1 MGQDP
6 PPMKLRP
13 QPAPGDEVV
22 RVTTNLVQVDA
33 VVTDKNGKPVTDLH
47 AEDFEILEDGRAQP
61 ITNFAYVP
69 TESRLAETAQSDKA
83 DKRNG
88 PPVPSAPLSRDK
100 VRRTIVLA
108 VDTLGISYQSMQLLK
123 PALRRF
129 VEQQMQPGD
138 QILFFRTGGGTGYL
152 TSNKQQ
158 LLYSIDHLQ
167 WQCMN
172 RMGLT
177 VFRRPECFSMT
188 IGLSYT
194 LDSLIYL
201 TQGLKALPGRKTM
214 LLFSDSFEVLA
225 SPTFGEKNERA
236 TISIENQQDKF
247 DEMTEAANR
256 LTGASDGSDT
266 REHILRLVDTANQSS
281 TVIYTVDPRGLVVT
295 SPTAMDSGRDARIV
309 GPSPVNDIRYGNLL
323 DRRSATIW
331 ETQTGLQY
339 LAHETGG
346 LAIINNNDIGNGLDR
361 IMSDLT
367 GYYLI
372 GYRPSDAT
380 FPKSGERVPYHKLK
394 LRVLRPGLQVRS
406 RKGFYG
412 KTDLE
417 KPKKTAVP
425 KPMELQVVAAVES
438 PFTATDLRLRL
449 TALFANGDKGSVIHL
464 MLYLDAR
471 DLTFG
476 TTADGWQQA
485 VINVMASIYGEDGL
499 IADYLTRSETIR
511 ARGRTLANIKRNG
524 LMYDLFIPAK
534 KPGAYQVRAA
544 VRDAATERMGSAFQF
559 VAVPD
564 LKKEKLALSGITLSS
579 PGIDLESIAVSPV
592 VENEASID
600 EVRVHPSPAVRRF
613 QSGMLLEYRYSIYNA
628 RLDRKGQIP
637 AFVAQV
643 KVFRDG
649 ELVTT
654 LDQPALDTRFIALDV
669 RYLNAKG
676 RLRLPGDFAPGQYV
690 LQIVITDPQGR
701 EPAASAFQSV
711 DFEIVK

>member
-1 MGQDP
+1 M
-6 PPMKLRP
+6 
-13 QPAPGDEVV
+13 
-22 RVTTNLVQVDA
+22 
-33 VVTDKNGKPVTDLH
+33 
-47 AEDFEILEDGRAQP
+47 
-61 ITNFAYVP
+61 
-69 TESRLAETAQSDKA
+69 
-83 DKRNG
+83 
-88 PPVPSAPLSRDK
+88 
-100 VRRTIVLA
+100 
-108 VDTLGISYQSMQLLK
+108 
-123 PALRRF
+123 
-129 VEQQMQPGD
+129 
-138 QILFFRTGGGTGYL
+138 
-152 TSNKQQ
+152 
-158 LLYSIDHLQ
+158 YSIDRLQ

-177 VFRRPECFSMT
+177 VFRLPECFSTT
-188 IGLSYT
+188 IGLGYT
-194 LDSLIYL
+194 LHSLIYL

-214 LLFSDSFEVLA
+214 LLFSDSFPVLA
-225 SPTFGEKNERA
+225 STVFGDKNERA
-236 TISIENQQDKF
+236 TISLEGQEEKF
-247 DEMTEAANR
+247 DQMTEAANR
-256 LTGASDGSDT
+256 VVGGPIEGDS
-266 REHILRLVDTANQSS
+266 REQILQLIDAANQAS
-281 TVIYTVDPRGLVVT
+281 TVVYAVDPRGLVVT
-295 SPTAMDSGRDARIV
+295 TPTAMDSGANARML
-309 GPSPVNDIRYGNLL
+309 GSNPVNDIRRGNLL
-323 DRRSATIW
+323 DRRSATLW

-346 LAIINNNDIGNGLDR
+346 FAIINNNDIGNGLER

-417 KPKKTAVP
+417 KPKRMATA
-425 KPMELQVVAAVES
+425 KPMEQQVVAAVES

-464 MLYLDAR
+464 MLHLDAR

-476 TTADGWQQA
+476 ATADGWQQA
-485 VINVMASIYGEDGL
+485 VINVVASTYGEDGL
-499 IADYLTRSETIR
+499 IADYLTQSETIR

-524 LMYDLFIPAK
+524 LMYDLFIAAK

-564 LKKEKLALSGITLSS
+564 LKKEKLALSGIVLSS

-592 VENEASID
+592 VESEASMD

-628 RLDRKGQIP
+628 RLDRKGHIP

-649 ELVTT
+649 EVVAS
-654 LDQPALDTRFIALDV
+654 LDEPALDTRFIELDV
-669 RYLNAKG
+669 RHLNAKG
-676 RLRLPGDFAPGQYV
+676 RLRLPEGLAPGQYV

-701 EPAASAFQSV
+701 EPAVSAFQSI